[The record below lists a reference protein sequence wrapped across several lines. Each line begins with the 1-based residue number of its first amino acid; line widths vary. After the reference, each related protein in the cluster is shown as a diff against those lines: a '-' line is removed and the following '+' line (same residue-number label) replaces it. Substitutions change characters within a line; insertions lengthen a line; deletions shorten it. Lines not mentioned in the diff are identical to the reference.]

1 MVIFYTDDF
10 LKSLIEIR
18 NFIAK
23 DSKLRADDFTELLR
37 QEIEKIPYMPYKHR
51 QNLDAENENVRD
63 LIFKGYVIVFHISQ
77 RYNTITILQIYKRNQ
92 PKINFKNLA

>member
-1 MVIFYTDDF
+1 MAFLLLHNYTD
-10 LKSLIEIR
+10 
-18 NFIAK
+18 FI
-23 DSKLRADDFTELLR
+23 
-37 QEIEKIPYMPYKHR
+37 